1 MLNTGVRSYLASKVD
16 SAAEVIYHDYAEGIP
31 LEKVYSRIL
40 NCDIGKN
47 GYFYGMNS
55 KGIIIFHPDSFIV
68 GMDLSKTD
76 PLKYQ
81 LSVKEGYYE
90 YYWRNTNEKEPRAK
104 GLYMKYLPE
113 FDLILTASGYRN
125 EFINMIDFTEI
136 ENAMLSTISGS
147 TVIPYILDSSGKI
160 LFHPHFNDKPEDEI
174 ISDEEFSTFINEV
187 ITKKDGFTSYSWR
200 DSKNAAY
207 REKIVYLKYVK
218 DFDWIIGTSVYKSEL
233 NSNLG
238 FVVMIDTLVAF
249 IMAAIIFIIIFKS
262 NKLFEHE
269 IMQLSGM
276 LSDSLDKEDLS
287 LRVRTG
293 KLLEIAEFGKNLNHF
308 MENLERKS
316 LQLSESIKEKDF
328 LLSEIQ
334 HRVMNNLQTIIS
346 ILNLQMLQESL
357 SSETYSALATTQN
370 RINAM
375 AIVYTH
381 LSVDNEQFKKD
392 KVYISSFL
400 DDFISSAISLFKI
413 DTGRIQIIKKIED
426 ISLSRNETILC
437 GLIIN
442 ELISLIIKTTK
453 EPDACRKITISME
466 FMEEEGKCLLELS
479 ADCSS
484 GMIVEPDA
492 EALLEIELVNILS
505 EQIGSLYDF
514 EYTDFFRYKIELQC

>member
-1 MLNTGVRSYLASKVD
+1 MLNTGVRSYLASKAD
-16 SAAEVIYHDYAEGIP
+16 SAAEVIYHDYAEGVP
-31 LEKVYSRIL
+31 LEQVYSRIL
-40 NCDIGKN
+40 NCDIGRT

-55 KGIIIFHPDSFIV
+55 KGVIIFHPDSFIV

-76 PLKYQ
+76 PVKYQ
-81 LSVKEGYYE
+81 LSVREGYYE
-90 YYWRNTNEKEPRAK
+90 YYWRNTTEKEARAK
-104 GLYMKYLPE
+104 GLYMRYLPE
-113 FDLILTASGYRN
+113 IDLILTATGYRN

-147 TVIPYILDSSGKI
+147 PVIPYILDSSGKI
-160 LFHPHFNDKPEDEI
+160 LFHPNFNNKPEDEI
-174 ISDEEFSTFINEV
+174 ISNEEFSTFINEV

-200 DSKNAAY
+200 DSQNTSY

-233 NSNLG
+233 NRNLG
-238 FVVMIDTLVAF
+238 FVVMIDTLVVF
-249 IMAAIIFIIIFKS
+249 IVATIIFIIIFKS

-276 LSDSLDKEDLS
+276 LSDSLGKEDLS
-287 LRVRTG
+287 LRVKTG
-293 KLLEIAEFGKNLNHF
+293 KLLEIAEFGNNLNHF
-308 MENLERKS
+308 MENLEIKS

-357 SSETYSALATTQN
+357 SSETYSALAATQN

-381 LSVDNEQFKKD
+381 LSVDNEQFKTD
-392 KVYISSFL
+392 MVYIRSFM

-413 DTGRIQIIKKIED
+413 DTGRIQIIKNIED
-426 ISLSRNETILC
+426 ISLPRNETILC

-453 EPDACRKITISME
+453 DPDACRTIIISMAA
-466 FMEEEGKCLLELS
+466 MDEEGKCVLELS

-484 GMIVEPDA
+484 GMIVDSDA